1 MFDSFYDGGYAKQ
14 ITMRV
19 FQTISETQKHLLKI
33 NVLQKKVIGFVP
45 TMGAL
50 HEGHI
55 SLIKACKAK
64 TDVTVSS
71 IFVNPTQFN
80 DKKDFEK
87 YPIQLDKDLEMLLE
101 AGCDIVFVPNV
112 EEIYPNGTLE
122 KTEVNLG
129 FIGKTLDA
137 EHRPG
142 HFEGVLQVV
151 KRLLDI
157 VQPDVLFLGQKDYQQ
172 CMVLNKLV
180 EHYHLPVKIEIC
192 DTLREKDGLAM
203 SSRNMRLNTEERAS
217 AVKLSQAIFYIKENI
232 QQKSIPELIQEQTAI
247 LATDELI
254 KLEYLIVVNGKTLEP
269 VDVYEAEIPL
279 TVLVAAKVGLVR
291 LIDNVI
297 IQ

>member
-1 MFDSFYDGGYAKQ
+1 MK
-14 ITMRV
+14 V
-19 FQTISETQKHLLKI
+19 FQTVLDIQKYLLEISQLG
-33 NVLQKKVIGFVP
+33 NKKVGFVP

-50 HEGHI
+50 HAGHL
-55 SLIKACKAK
+55 SLIAASKLQ
-64 TDVTVSS
+64 TDITVCS

-80 DKKDFEK
+80 DKKDYDK

-101 AGCDIVFVPNV
+101 AKCDVVFVPTV

-122 KTEVNLG
+122 KTDIDLG

-157 VQPDVLFLGQKDYQQ
+157 VQPDFLFLGQKDYQQ
-172 CMVLNKLV
+172 CMVLSRLIEHYQLPIKLV
-180 EHYHLPVKIEIC
+180 IC
-192 DTLREKDGLAM
+192 DTLREADGLAM
-203 SSRNMRLNTEERAS
+203 SSRNMRLSIEERVS
-217 AVKLSQAIFYIKENI
+217 SVKLSQAIFYIKQHI
-232 QQKSIPELIQEQTAI
+232 QQQTIPSLIQQQKEI
-247 LATDELI
+247 LAKDELI
-254 KLEYLIVVNGKTLEP
+254 NVEYLMVVNGKTLEP
-269 VDVYEAEIPL
+269 VDVYQKEIPL
-279 TVLVAAKVGLVR
+279 TVLIAAKVGQIR

>member
-1 MFDSFYDGGYAKQ
+1 MMVENAKQ

-19 FQTISETQKHLLKI
+19 FQTISEIQKYILEI
-33 NVLQKKVIGFVP
+33 NGLQKKVIGFVP

-50 HEGHI
+50 HSGHI

-172 CMVLNKLV
+172 CMVLSRLV

-203 SSRNMRLNTEERAS
+203 SSRNMRLTKEERAS
-217 AVKLSQAIFYIKENI
+217 SVKLSQAIFYIKKNI
-232 QQKSIPELIQEQTAI
+232 QQKAIPDLIQEQTALI
-247 LATDELI
+247 NKDELI
-254 KLEYLIVVNGKTLEP
+254 KLEYLTVVNGKTLEP
-269 VDVYEAEIPL
+269 VDIYQEDIPL
-279 TVLVAAKVGLVR
+279 TVLIAAKVGQVR

-297 IQ
+297 VQ

>member
-1 MFDSFYDGGYAKQ
+1 VK
-14 ITMRV
+14 V
-19 FQTISETQKHLLKI
+19 FQTVLDIQKYLLEISQLG
-33 NVLQKKVIGFVP
+33 NKKVGFVP

-50 HEGHI
+50 HAGHL
-55 SLIKACKAK
+55 SLIAASKLQ
-64 TDVTVSS
+64 TDVTVCS

-80 DKKDFEK
+80 DKKDYDK

-101 AGCDIVFVPNV
+101 AKCDVVFVPTV

-122 KTEVNLG
+122 KTDVDLG

-157 VQPDVLFLGQKDYQQ
+157 VQPDFLFLGQKDYQQ
-172 CMVLNKLV
+172 CMVLNKLI
-180 EHYHLPVKIEIC
+180 EHYQLPIQLVIC
-192 DTLREKDGLAM
+192 DTLREADGLAM
-203 SSRNMRLNTEERAS
+203 SSRNMRLSIEERVS
-217 AVKLSQAIFYIKENI
+217 AVKLSQAIFYIKQHI
-232 QQKSIPELIQEQTAI
+232 QQQSIPSLIQQHKEI
-247 LATDELI
+247 LAKDERI
-254 KLEYLIVVNGKTLEP
+254 NVEYLMVVNGKTLEP
-269 VDVYEAEIPL
+269 VDVYQKEIPL
-279 TVLVAAKVGLVR
+279 TVLIAAKVGQIR

>member
-1 MFDSFYDGGYAKQ
+1 VK
-14 ITMRV
+14 V
-19 FQTISETQKHLLKI
+19 FQTVLDIQKYLLEISQLG
-33 NVLQKKVIGFVP
+33 NKKVGFVP

-50 HEGHI
+50 HADHL
-55 SLIKACKAK
+55 SLIAASKLQ
-64 TDVTVSS
+64 TDVTVCS

-80 DKKDFEK
+80 DKKDYDK

-101 AGCDIVFVPNV
+101 AKCDVVFVPTV

-122 KTEVNLG
+122 KTDVDLG

-157 VQPDVLFLGQKDYQQ
+157 VQPDFLFLGQKDYQQ
-172 CMVLNKLV
+172 CMVLNKLI
-180 EHYHLPVKIEIC
+180 EHYQLPIQLVIC
-192 DTLREKDGLAM
+192 DTLREADGLAM
-203 SSRNMRLNTEERAS
+203 SSRNMRLSIEERVS
-217 AVKLSQAIFYIKENI
+217 AVKLSQAIFYIKQHI
-232 QQKSIPELIQEQTAI
+232 QQQSIPSLIQQHKEI
-247 LATDELI
+247 LAKDERI
-254 KLEYLIVVNGKTLEP
+254 NVEYLMVVNGKTLEP
-269 VDVYEAEIPL
+269 VDVYQKEIPL
-279 TVLVAAKVGLVR
+279 TVLIAAKVGQIR

>member
-1 MFDSFYDGGYAKQ
+1 MK
-14 ITMRV
+14 V
-19 FQTISETQKHLLKI
+19 FQTVLDIQKYLLEISQLG
-33 NVLQKKVIGFVP
+33 NKKVGFVP

-50 HEGHI
+50 HAGHL
-55 SLIKACKAK
+55 SLIAASKLQ
-64 TDVTVSS
+64 TDITVCS

-80 DKKDFEK
+80 DKKDYDK

-101 AGCDIVFVPNV
+101 AKCDVVFVPTV

-122 KTEVNLG
+122 KTDIDLG

-157 VQPDVLFLGQKDYQQ
+157 VQPDFLFLGQKDYQQ
-172 CMVLNKLV
+172 CMVLNRLIDHYQLPIKLV
-180 EHYHLPVKIEIC
+180 IC
-192 DTLREKDGLAM
+192 DTLREADGLAM
-203 SSRNMRLNTEERAS
+203 SSRNMRLSIEERVS
-217 AVKLSQAIFYIKENI
+217 SVKLSQAIFYIKQHI
-232 QQKSIPELIQEQTAI
+232 QQQTIPSLIQQQKEI
-247 LATDELI
+247 LAKDELI
-254 KLEYLIVVNGKTLEP
+254 NVEYLMVVNGKTLEP
-269 VDVYEAEIPL
+269 VDVYQKEIPL
-279 TVLVAAKVGLVR
+279 TVLIAAKVGQIR

>member
-1 MFDSFYDGGYAKQ
+1 
-14 ITMRV
+14 MRV
-19 FQTISETQKHLLKI
+19 FQTIVEIQKHLLEI
-33 NVLQKKVIGFVP
+33 NGLQKKTMGFVP

-50 HEGHI
+50 HAGHI
-55 SLIKACKAK
+55 SLIKASKAK
-64 TDVTVSS
+64 TDITVSS

-101 AGCDIVFVPNV
+101 ADCDVVFVPSV

-122 KTEVNLG
+122 KTDVNLG

-157 VQPDVLFLGQKDYQQ
+157 VQPDALFLGQKDYQQ
-172 CMVLNKLV
+172 CMVLNRLV

-203 SSRNMRLNTEERAS
+203 SSRNARLNKEERAS
-217 AVKLSQAIFYIKENI
+217 SVKLSQAIFYIKENI
-232 QQKSIPELIQEQTAI
+232 QEKPISELIQHQLDI
-247 LATDELI
+247 LEKDDLI
-254 KLEYLIVVNGKTLEP
+254 KAEYLTVVNGKTLEP
-269 VDVYEAEIPL
+269 VGIYQKDIPL
-279 TVLVAAKVGLVR
+279 TVLIAAKVGLVR

>member
-1 MFDSFYDGGYAKQ
+1 MK
-14 ITMRV
+14 V
-19 FQTISETQKHLLKI
+19 FQTVLDIQKYLLEISQLG
-33 NVLQKKVIGFVP
+33 NKKVGFVP

-50 HEGHI
+50 HAGHL
-55 SLIKACKAK
+55 SLIAASKLQ
-64 TDVTVSS
+64 TDITVCS

-80 DKKDFEK
+80 DKKDYDK

-101 AGCDIVFVPNV
+101 AKCDVVFVPTV

-122 KTEVNLG
+122 KTDIDLG

-157 VQPDVLFLGQKDYQQ
+157 VQPDFLFLGQKDYQQ
-172 CMVLNKLV
+172 CMVLNRLIEHYQLPIKLV
-180 EHYHLPVKIEIC
+180 IC
-192 DTLREKDGLAM
+192 DTLRETDGLAM
-203 SSRNMRLNTEERAS
+203 SSRNMRLSIEERVS
-217 AVKLSQAIFYIKENI
+217 SVKLSQAIFYIKQHI
-232 QQKSIPELIQEQTAI
+232 QQQTIPSLIQQQKEI
-247 LATDELI
+247 LAKDELI
-254 KLEYLIVVNGKTLEP
+254 NVEYLMVVNGKTLEP
-269 VDVYEAEIPL
+269 VDVYQKEIPL
-279 TVLVAAKVGLVR
+279 TVLIAAKVGQIR